1 MGNIGLG
8 LVFAGGG
15 GKGAYEIG
23 VWKYLHEVGLDQQV
37 KAVSGTS
44 VGALNAA
51 LFAGSSY
58 ENAEKLWSVITP
70 SKILSLKK
78 TKIIDIVLALISS
91 LMPYGNFRRYGRDIV
106 RSQGNIDIMAIAN
119 LLFRGLRSDA
129 WFSRDQLMDMIR
141 MGVDFSLMKARKI
154 PCYATCLKCSSPMH
168 PGIRVERFNLNN
180 YDKNVAT
187 RILLASSAIPY
198 IFPQEQIGKYKYC
211 DGGVPFIGDN
221 VPFFPI
227 YELGAKFIIVVNL
240 NKDSKP
246 INKEKY
252 PYSRIIEI
260 TPKVDL
266 GNFFTG
272 TLNFNK
278 EAAMDRIQQ
287 GYNDAKNKLEIELK
301 NEMINGE
308 YYNPFI

>member
-1 MGNIGLG
+1 MGRIG

-23 VWKYLHEVGLDQQV
+23 VWKYLHEVGLDRQV
-37 KAVSGTS
+37 MAVSGTS

-58 ENAEKLWSVITP
+58 ENAEKMWSDISP
-70 SKILSLKK
+70 SQILSRKKINRKDIAKYIVASLTLKGPVK
-78 TKIIDIVLALISS
+78 K
-91 LMPYGNFRRYGRDIV
+91 YIV
-106 RSQGNIDIMAIAN
+106 RPQGTIEAIAVAN
-119 LLFRGLRSDA
+119 LLFPVLASDA
-129 WFSRDQLMDMIR
+129 WFSRDEMSKMIR
-141 MGVDFSLMKARKI
+141 NGVNFSLIKARKI
-154 PCYATCLKCSSPMH
+154 PCYATCLKCSSVMH
-168 PGIRVERFNLNN
+168 PVIKVERFDLNN
-180 YDKNVAT
+180 YESDVAT

-198 IFPQEQIGKYKYC
+198 IFPQEQVGKYKYC
-211 DGGVPFIGDN
+211 DGGVPLIGDN
-221 VPFFPI
+221 VPVTPI

-252 PYSRIIEI
+252 PCSRIIEI

-278 EAAMDRIQQ
+278 ESAMARIQL
-287 GYNDAKNKLEIELK
+287 GYNDAKNKLEIEFK